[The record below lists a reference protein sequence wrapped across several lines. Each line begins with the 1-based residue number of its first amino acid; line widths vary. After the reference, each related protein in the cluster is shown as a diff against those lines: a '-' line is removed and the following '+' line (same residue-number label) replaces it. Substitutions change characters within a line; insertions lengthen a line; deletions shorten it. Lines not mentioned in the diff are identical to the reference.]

1 MKQLPEALRPLAQY
15 RQFILWKPVPSTTQP
30 GKIDK
35 KPVHPQTGWVSDP
48 HDPTIWV
55 DADTAISR
63 AAGGTLG
70 VGFVFTASDP
80 FFFLDI
86 DGALGADNKWSPLA
100 NQLCETFKGAAV
112 EVSQSG
118 KGLHII
124 GSGEYP
130 PHSCRNTPLGL
141 EFYTEKRFVALTGIG
156 AQGSAAAR
164 PQAAIDWLTAN
175 YFPPSATVTSSAEWT
190 DEPCEGY
197 GGPEDDAALIEKML
211 ASRSIGAAFGGRAS
225 IQQLWAADG
234 DALAASY
241 PDPRGF
247 DHSSA
252 DAALC
257 QHLAFWT
264 GKNCERMD
272 RLFRLSGLDR
282 EKWENRPD
290 YRERTIGHA
299 VSHCANIYSAG
310 KAPSPPPTKEQTEAA
325 TDQGVTLKS
334 GYQYLAVNQLIK
346 LFKDCVYIQNLHRI
360 FTPDGSLLK
369 PEQFRAVYGG
379 YVFALDSSNDKTTTK
394 AWEAFTESQAAQFPR
409 AHDICFRPEH
419 TPGSLIKE
427 EGRVL
432 LNTYTPIET
441 YRVKGDPAPVLDL
454 LSRILPDPRD
464 RDILLAYMAACVQYP
479 GVKFQWAPLLQGAE
493 GNGKTLFARCVA
505 HAVGHRYTHIKSAND
520 LGNVFN
526 SWVQGNLFI
535 GIEDVHV
542 PDHKREI
549 IEILK
554 PLITNDRVEI
564 QGKGSDQVTGD
575 NRANFMLN
583 ANHKDAIRKTE
594 SDRRFCVFYTA
605 QQSAAD
611 IVKAG
616 MGGAYFPNLYRWLR
630 AEGYAVINDYLRCYA
645 IPDALNPATSCHRA
659 PETSSTAEAVIMSRG
674 GVEQELMEAIEEGRP
689 GFKGGWVSSMVL
701 DTLLKDGRVN
711 NRIVHNKRREMLRE
725 FGYDYHPG
733 LKDGRVNNRIPF
745 ENGKPRLYIKRGH
758 IHSNLTEAAVIV
770 KYYLTAQEYIPADGG
785 TTIGRAEK

>member
-1 MKQLPEALRPLAQY
+1 MKQLPAALAPLAKY
-15 RQFILWKPVPSTTQP
+15 RQFILWKPVPNPKIP

-35 KPVHPQTGWVSDP
+35 KPIHPQTGAVHDP

-55 DADTAISR
+55 DADTAIGR

-86 DGALGADNKWSPLA
+86 DGALGADNKWSALA
-100 NQLCETFKGAAV
+100 TRLCETFKGAAI

-118 KGLHII
+118 KGLHIF

-130 PHSCRNTPLGL
+130 AHGKRNDAHGL

-156 AQGSAAAR
+156 AQGSADFR
-164 PQAAIDWLTAN
+164 PQPAIDWLTAN
-175 YFPPSATVTSSAEWT
+175 YFPPSAAATSSAEWT
-190 DEPCEGY
+190 DEACEGY
-197 GGPEDDAALIEKML
+197 GGPEDDSALITKML
-211 ASRSIGAAFGGRAS
+211 GSKSIAAAFVGRAS
-225 IQQLWAADG
+225 IQQLWVADE
-234 DALAASY
+234 DALAVSY
-241 PDPRGF
+241 PSVTGDVFNR
-247 DHSSA
+247 SSA
-252 DAALC
+252 DAAVC

-272 RLFRLSGLDR
+272 RLFRLSGLYR
-282 EKWENRPD
+282 EKWDLRSD
-290 YRERTIGHA
+290 YRKSTVDHA

-310 KAPSPPPTKEQTEAA
+310 KAPSPPPTKEQADEATA
-325 TDQGVTLKS
+325 QGVTLKS
-334 GYQYLAVNQLIK
+334 GYQYLAINQQVDF
-346 LFKDCVYIQNLHRI
+346 FKGCVYVQNLHRV

-379 YVFALDSSNDKTTTK
+379 YVFALEAGGSGKTTTK
-394 AWEAFTESQAAQFPR
+394 AWEVFTESQAARFPR

-419 TPGSLIKE
+419 PPGALIKE

-441 YRVKGDPAPVLDL
+441 HRVKGDPAPVLDL
-454 LSRILPDPRD
+454 LGRILPDPRD

-505 HAVGHRYTHIKSAND
+505 HSIGHRYTHIKSAND

-583 ANHKDAIRKTE
+583 ANAKDAIRKTE

-611 IVKAG
+611 INKAG

-689 GFKGGWVSSMVL
+689 GFKNGWVSSMAL

-711 NRIVHNKRREMLRE
+711 TRIVHNK
-725 FGYDYHPG
+725 
-733 LKDGRVNNRIPF
+733 I
-745 ENGKPRLYIKRGH
+745 
-758 IHSNLTEAAVIV
+758 SN
-770 KYYLTAQEYIPADGG
+770 
-785 TTIGRAEK
+785 